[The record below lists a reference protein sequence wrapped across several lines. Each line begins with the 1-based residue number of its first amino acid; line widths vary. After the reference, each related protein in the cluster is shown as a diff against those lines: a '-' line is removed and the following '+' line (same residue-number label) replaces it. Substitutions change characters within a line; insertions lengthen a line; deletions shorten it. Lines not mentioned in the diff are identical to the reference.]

1 MDHRAH
7 EGGVGMLNTPYVK
20 KDTIKNYFP
29 LPNAIF
35 DLGLHHMEINIY
47 AYLLRIEDRRTY
59 QCIVS
64 YPTIARKLGIS
75 VNTVAKYVA
84 ALEEHGLI
92 RTERTE
98 IITRD
103 GLKRNGCLRYT
114 ILPIKNSL
122 ALCYERQLEKAGQA
136 MERQRAQARAEKLGK
151 EIVRV
156 DGLDEI
162 LAEVK
167 AQGRNLNQLTTL
179 ANMGRIQIL
188 RSDEL
193 IDGYADL
200 CQKLLRI
207 SREVQ

>member
-20 KDTIKNYFP
+20 KDTIKNFFP
-29 LPNAIF
+29 VPNAVF

-59 QCIVS
+59 QCLVS

-103 GLKRNGCLRYT
+103 GSSATAVSCT
-114 ILPIKNSL
+114 PS
-122 ALCYERQLEKAGQA
+122 C
-136 MERQRAQARAEKLGK
+136 
-151 EIVRV
+151 
-156 DGLDEI
+156 
-162 LAEVK
+162 
-167 AQGRNLNQLTTL
+167 
-179 ANMGRIQIL
+179 
-188 RSDEL
+188 RS
-193 IDGYADL
+193 
-200 CQKLLRI
+200 RMP
-207 SREVQ
+207 SPSVMSVSW

>member
-1 MDHRAH
+1 MDHRTY

-20 KDTIKNYFP
+20 KDTIKNFFP
-29 LPNAIF
+29 VPNAVF

-64 YPTIARKLGIS
+64 YPTIAGKLGVS

-114 ILPIKNSL
+114 ILPIKNAL
-122 ALCYERQLEKAGQA
+122 ALCYERQMEKAGQA
-136 MERQRAQARAEKLGK
+136 MERQRAQANAERLG
-151 EIVRV
+151 IQFVPA
-156 DGLDEI
+156 DDE
-162 LAEVK
+162 
-167 AQGRNLNQLTTL
+167 
-179 ANMGRIQIL
+179 
-188 RSDEL
+188 RS
-193 IDGYADL
+193 A
-200 CQKLLRI
+200 
-207 SREVQ
+207 

>member
-1 MDHRAH
+1 MDHRAY

-20 KDTIKNYFP
+20 KDTIKNFFP
-29 LPNAIF
+29 VPNAVF

-59 QCIVS
+59 QCLVS

-75 VNTVAKYVA
+75 VNTVAKHVA

-114 ILPIKNSL
+114 ILPIKNAL
-122 ALCYERQLEKAGQA
+122 ALCYERQMEKAGQA